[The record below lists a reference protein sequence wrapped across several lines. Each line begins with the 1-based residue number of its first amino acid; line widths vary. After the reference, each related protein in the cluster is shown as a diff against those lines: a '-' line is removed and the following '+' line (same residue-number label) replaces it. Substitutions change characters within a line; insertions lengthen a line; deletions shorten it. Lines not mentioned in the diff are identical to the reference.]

1 MCDQICW
8 FRAQELKNI
17 NLNKELEKQ
26 NIGTSH
32 KYTSSLATKL
42 LVTNNLDK
50 YNGFNTVKCYN
61 CEEINLYEDSLY
73 IICYKCSR
81 INYVTFEKSLQGFP
95 TIEVIC
101 PVCYVNNFSS
111 PEQTLHRC
119 YNCGLVMSSSSN
131 LNYTK
136 EEHKSVEQ
144 SDV

>member
-1 MCDQICW
+1 MYDKICW

-32 KYTSSLATKL
+32 KYTNSLTAEL
-42 LVTNNLDK
+42 SVINDSDQ
-50 YNGFNTVKCYN
+50 YNEFDTVRCYN
-61 CEEINLYEDSLY
+61 CEKINLYKDSLY
-73 IICYKCSR
+73 IMCYNCSR

-95 TIEVIC
+95 VIEVIC
-101 PVCYVNNFSS
+101 PVCYVSSLSS

-136 EEHKSVEQ
+136 EDHKSIKQ
-144 SDV
+144 SDD